1 MLDSPITQTMEGLMG
16 YGGRLGRWCREK
28 EERIQV
34 SKPRERK
41 SFENEGKLALVALNS
56 PCSFLRFFPSP

>member
-1 MLDSPITQTMEGLMG
+1 MIDDLEKGD
-16 YGGRLGRWCREK
+16 GRPCRKK

-41 SFENEGKLALVALNS
+41 SSENEGKMAPVALNS
-56 PCSFLRFFPSP
+56 PCGFLPFCPSP